1 MKLNAKLILIS
12 LVIALI
18 TIAAT
23 STIYYSLT
31 DRLFTRFK
39 SQLILNS
46 TNDLAFLF
54 ENYLQQNEY
63 DVKRIAGSGAS
74 YNLDSLDIDFIF
86 TLKNNSV
93 IDLQSLKVKKNAGL
107 NLSRLDFREFINNNP
122 GIVLGYWNAPD
133 NTIYYYGM
141 VIDSDFLNKISEKIR
156 SEVAL
161 VVNNRVMEVSNSS
174 KNKTIMSYLD
184 KAVNNLKY
192 KNNYDLFSEESDE
205 IDFSASIYTPRQIIT
220 PTGKF
225 SFLTF
230 DTFEEG
236 VNFRNTLKNVVIL
249 IVVSGVAFT
258 FIIVL
263 IFTYKFRK
271 QIKILDEAAEI
282 TAGGDLNHRAR
293 IITKDEIGK
302 LGEAFNKMLDVIN
315 EKENAEREYT
325 EFIKLINRN
334 PTLGEI
340 CDAALNKIVKTTKI
354 GFGLIH
360 IVDKNKLTVGASY
373 GIDAES
379 IEKPAAYLKR
389 TVEKGEIVELT
400 FDENHPEIKTG
411 LSAIKIRY
419 LLFYPIIYND
429 KTVAALELASE
440 KLPDQD
446 IKNYLNNIQ
455 EQLAVGLVNAL
466 SLQQLEN
473 IVGELRR
480 LNEEY
485 QLQNKELKQLHLEL
499 KKKAEELEEERKKA
513 VELSDIK
520 SRFLA
525 SMSHE
530 LRTPLISILGLT
542 ELMLKEIH
550 SEKSGK
556 KLKVILRNG
565 RKLLRLINNILDFS
579 KVDAGKLE
587 LNKERFLL
595 SELIEDILI
604 DVEQMAEEK
613 NLEFIVDIPGN
624 VDFAVETDRSKLE
637 QILSNLL
644 VNAFKF
650 TEKGYVKLKVE
661 QSDEASLYF
670 EVEDTGIG
678 ISEENREKIFE
689 EFGRIDAGAS
699 RKYGGAGLGLSIA
712 KHFLELMNSK
722 IELVSNRGEGS
733 RFSFVLNDVIVDVVE
748 SENEPVAQSEEN
760 RKKCAAIITT
770 NKNTCKLIADYLTS
784 YDYDVKNINPGNLTE
799 LKTGTVPDLFIVGNI
814 DDRGKEWE
822 TLYKLKS
829 GEYGDIPVV
838 ILTVLEDQKVGW
850 IPNIFDFTVKPA
862 SAESLKKLK
871 QEIENFLGKKAGALF
886 WVDKKKEV
894 FDKLKNEGLPE
905 IEYRSNLEAAIGALD
920 FNSAQIFF
928 IDLESFSTDA
938 VLFAAMIR
946 QNVFT
951 RNTIIVFVLP
961 GDIENLNPGELSRVM
976 NSVALREKN
985 HPLDILKVIRD
996 RIKIDNEQLKEKLI
1010 ETDETEK
1017 PSERIPVK
1025 EIKPTVLIVD
1035 DDQDTLFTIGEFVK
1049 QLGCNAIFAH
1059 NGMECLLTLN
1069 HVEPD
1074 LIFLDIMM
1082 PMMDG
1087 FETIKKIRA
1096 ESRTASIPVIAL
1108 TAYAMLENKEV
1119 IEKNGFDDLI
1129 TKPVEFSLL
1138 SAKMKNILQN
1148 KSVK

>member
-63 DVKRIAGSGAS
+63 DVKRIAGNGNS
-74 YNLDSLDIDFIF
+74 YNIDSLDLDFIF
-86 TLKNNSV
+86 TLKDNSV

-107 NLSRLDFREFINNNP
+107 NLSRLDFKEFINNNP

-133 NTIYYYGM
+133 NKIYYYGT

-156 SEVAL
+156 AEVAL
-161 VVNNRVMEVSNSS
+161 VVNNRVMEASNSS
-174 KNKTIMSYLD
+174 KNKNIMSYLD
-184 KAVNNLKY
+184 KAVENLKY
-192 KNNYDLFSEESDE
+192 KNNYDIFSEESDE
-205 IDFSASIYTPRQIIT
+205 IDFSASIYAPRQIIT
-220 PTGKF
+220 PSGKF

-249 IVVSGVAFT
+249 IVVSGGAFT

-271 QIKILDEAAEI
+271 QISILDEAAEI
-282 TAGGDLNHRAR
+282 TARGDLNHRAR

-334 PTLGEI
+334 PTLDEI
-340 CDAALNKIVKTTKI
+340 CDAALNKIIKTTQI
-354 GFGLIH
+354 GFGVIH
-360 IVDKNKLTVGASY
+360 IVDKNKLVVGASY
-373 GIDAES
+373 GIDKDS
-379 IEKPAAYLKR
+379 IEKPAAYLNQ
-389 TVEKGEIVELT
+389 TIEKGETVELT

-419 LLFYPIIYND
+419 LLLYPIIYND
-429 KTVAALELASE
+429 KTVAVLELASE
-440 KLPDQD
+440 KLPEKD
-446 IKNYLNNIQ
+446 IKIYLNNIQ
-455 EQLAVGLVNAL
+455 EQLAIGLVNAR

-485 QLQNKELKQLHLEL
+485 QSQNKELKQLHLEL
-499 KKKAEELEEERKKA
+499 KQKAEELEKERKKA

-525 SMSHE
+525 NMSHE

-595 SELIEDILI
+595 SELIDDILI
-604 DVEQMAEEK
+604 EVEQIADEK
-613 NLEFIVDIPGN
+613 NLKFIVDFPEN
-624 VDFAVETDRSKLE
+624 VDFIVETDRSKLE

-661 QSDEASLYF
+661 QTGETSLYF

-678 ISEENREKIFE
+678 ISEENKGRIFE

-712 KHFLELMNSK
+712 KHFLELMDSE
-722 IELVSNRGEGS
+722 IELESKTGEGS
-733 RFSFVLNDVIVDVVE
+733 RFSFLLKDVLIDIIE
-748 SENEPVAQSEEN
+748 SEAEPVKQGEEI

-770 NKNTCKLIADYLTS
+770 NKNTYKLIADYLTS
-784 YDYDVKNINPGNLTE
+784 YDYDVNDINTGNLSE
-799 LKTGTVPDLFIVGNI
+799 LKTERAPDLFIIGNI

-822 TLYKLKS
+822 TLYNLKS
-829 GEYGDIPVV
+829 GEYGNIPVV

-850 IPNIFDFTVKPA
+850 IPNIFDFTVKPV
-862 SAESLKKLK
+862 SAASLKKLT
-871 QEIENFLGKKAGALF
+871 QEIENYLGKKNDALI

-894 FDKLKNEGLPE
+894 FDKLKNEGFPE
-905 IEYRSNLEAAIGALD
+905 IEYKSNLEAAMGALD
-920 FNSAQIFF
+920 FNSTQIFF
-928 IDLESFSTDA
+928 IDVESFVTDA
-938 VLFAAMIR
+938 ILFAAMIR

-961 GDIENLNPGELSRVM
+961 EDLEKLNPGELSRVM

-1035 DDQDTLFTIGEFVK
+1035 DDQDALFTIGEFVK

-1087 FETIKKIRA
+1087 FETIKKIRG

-1138 SAKMKNILQN
+1138 SAKMKNILQS